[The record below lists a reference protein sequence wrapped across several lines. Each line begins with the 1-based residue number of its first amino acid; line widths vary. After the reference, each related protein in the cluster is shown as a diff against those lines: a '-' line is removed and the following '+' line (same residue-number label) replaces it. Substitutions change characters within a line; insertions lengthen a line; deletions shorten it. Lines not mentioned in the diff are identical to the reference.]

1 MSLTFTPEYDE
12 DQHFIDI
19 IIGYKLNNSEISIEN
34 LYDKKFNLPI
44 GIKFYEDSKGIFIG
58 IKLADIYHNEPF
70 MNINTFNGLKTKI
83 KIIDEFIQNQE
94 FIKALIHGECKIHI
108 LY

>member
-19 IIGYKLNNSEISIEN
+19 IVGYKLNDNELSIEN
-34 LYDKKFNLPI
+34 LYNKKFNLPI
-44 GIKFYEDSKGIFIG
+44 GIKFYGDSKGIFIG
-58 IKLADIYHNEPF
+58 MKLADIYHNEPF
-70 MNINTFNGLKTKI
+70 LDVNTFNGLKSKI
-83 KIIDEFIQNQE
+83 KTIDEFIQTQE
-94 FIKALIHGECKIHI
+94 FIKNLIQGYCKIHI